1 MGTEMKGV
9 CVVCGKEAELI
20 EYDKTD
26 MFRPYD
32 GYCNECKD
40 KSFKLQMEQLDYKI
54 SSFKGIIDWIK
65 QCNRERSQK

>member
-1 MGTEMKGV
+1 MKGV

-20 EYDKTD
+20 EYEKTD

-54 SSFKGIIDWIK
+54 SAFSGIIIIQAGAAQTSPRLD
-65 QCNRERSQK
+65 RY